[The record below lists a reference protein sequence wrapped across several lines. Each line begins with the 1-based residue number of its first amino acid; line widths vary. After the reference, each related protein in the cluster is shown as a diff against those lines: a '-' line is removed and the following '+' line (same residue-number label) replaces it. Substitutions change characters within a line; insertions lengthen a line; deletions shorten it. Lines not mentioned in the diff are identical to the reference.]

1 MEKKEK
7 AILVGVKFKNDLLP
21 LSESLEELKRLVY
34 SSGAETIA
42 VLTQTKERPDSK
54 YFIGSGKLKEL
65 QELLQG
71 ENADLVIFDHEL
83 SPSQARNLEE
93 ELRIKIVDRT
103 ELILDI
109 FAQHAHTAEGRLQV
123 ELAQLDFMQTH
134 LVGHG
139 VALSRLGGGI
149 GTRGPGETKLETD
162 RRIIRKRISLLKK
175 EIEKLGKKREVLRTR
190 RKASDLKV
198 AALVG
203 YTNSGK
209 STLLNTL
216 TDAKV
221 LTQDKLFATLDPVT
235 RRFYLDGKTI
245 LITDTVGFIQKL
257 PHQLV
262 DAFKSTLEETIEA
275 DLLLNVVD
283 VSSSYAE
290 HQIEAVNRILSELN
304 VVATPMV
311 YVFNKIDKES
321 DECKLR
327 ELAAKYKPAVFISA
341 LNGKGLDDL
350 LKIASNRLGH

>member
-1 MEKKEK
+1 MEK

-21 LSESLEELKRLVY
+21 LSESMEELKRLVY

-42 VLTQTKERPDSK
+42 TITQTKERPDNK

-83 SPSQARNLEE
+83 TPAQSRNLEE
-93 ELRIKIVDRT
+93 ELRIKIIDRT

-109 FAQHAHTAEGRLQV
+109 FSQHAHTAEGRLQV
-123 ELAQLDFMQTH
+123 EMAQLNFMQSR

-139 VALSRLGGGI
+139 VLLSRLGGGI

-162 RRIIRKRISLLKK
+162 RRIIRKRISLIKK
-175 EIEKLGKKREVLRTR
+175 EVEKLGKKREILRSR

-216 TDAKV
+216 TNAGV

-235 RRFYLDGKTI
+235 RRFYLDGKNI
-245 LITDTVGFIQKL
+245 LLTDTVGFIQKL
-257 PHQLV
+257 PHQLI
-262 DAFKSTLEETIEA
+262 DAFKSTLEETVEA
-275 DLLLNVVD
+275 DLLLHVVD
-283 VSSSYAE
+283 ASSPYVE
-290 HQIEAVNRILSELN
+290 HQIEAVNRTLSELN

-311 YVFNKIDKES
+311 YVFNKIDKEP
-321 DECKLR
+321 DEYKLR

-341 LNGKGLDDL
+341 LKGKGLEEL